1 MRNILYL
8 FLVAISPL
16 YAQQSG
22 KSVLEKVKAQY
33 ASNKFIQ
40 FNTVY
45 NLYKNHEAKT
55 IYQSH
60 KGEYFKNP
68 ENEVYLKINATEYYL
83 NNKIST
89 QINHEEKMIFVTNPG
104 KINKDEFNIA
114 ELLKSFRI
122 SSFNDKKT
130 YWEIELLG
138 KLGSPLPYSRIILI
152 IGKDFYIQKQVF
164 YYNTTLNFSKD
175 YSKPDEKTPRLEIV
189 YGKHSNAAI
198 PAAKFSPS
206 KYYTIVSN
214 KVKLSSKYSNY
225 EVADQR

>member
-1 MRNILYL
+1 MKNIFYL
-8 FLVAISPL
+8 FLIVLSPL

-40 FNTVY
+40 FSSIY
-45 NLYKNHEAKT
+45 NLYKNHDAKT

-60 KGEYFKNP
+60 KGEYLKNP
-68 ENEVYLKINATEYYL
+68 DNEVYLKISSTEYYL
-83 NNKIST
+83 NNKVST
-89 QINHEEKMIFVTNPG
+89 QINHDERMIFITNPG
-104 KINKDEFNIA
+104 KINKDEFNID
-114 ELLKSFRI
+114 ELLKSFRV
-122 SSFNDKKT
+122 SDFKDKKMF
-130 YWEIELLG
+130 WEIELLA
-138 KLGSPLPYSRIILI
+138 KQGSQLPYGRIILT

-164 YYNTTLNFSKD
+164 YYSTTLNFSKD

-198 PAAKFSPS
+198 PRAKFEAS

-214 KVKLSSKYSNY
+214 KVKLSSKYINY
-225 EVADQR
+225 EVVDQR